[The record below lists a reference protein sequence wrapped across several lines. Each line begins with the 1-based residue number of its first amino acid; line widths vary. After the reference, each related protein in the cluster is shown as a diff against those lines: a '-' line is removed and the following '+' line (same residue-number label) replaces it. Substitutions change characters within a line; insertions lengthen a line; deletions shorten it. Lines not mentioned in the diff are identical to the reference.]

1 MRDSPSELRIA
12 RLSGGVATLL
22 TLALW
27 LLPAGALICS
37 LAFAGCAETKVE
49 DHAALASANAGP
61 VASAAKLG
69 RVLVVEE
76 AALPAD
82 LPDRARHQAEAEQ
95 AVWKAV
101 SALSLPDAIPA
112 ATVLGVRPAAG
123 WASLDDATLLAA
135 GRRAGADTVMILR
148 VEQYARSGNL
158 YLAIAL
164 PPVWWDSKTSV
175 SLRLRLL
182 DVQSGKVLA
191 DLRRDRERGGTY
203 VDRAA
208 DELPDEL
215 VASLRSL
222 IAAP

>member
-1 MRDSPSELRIA
+1 MPTVTTSRQKWLA
-12 RLSGGVATLL
+12 RL
-22 TLALW
+22 LA
-27 LLPAGALICS
+27 LLPASTLIGS

-49 DHAALASANAGP
+49 DHATLAAANAAP
-61 VASAAKLG
+61 VAAAAKLG

-82 LPDRARHQAEAEQ
+82 LPDRSRHQAEAER

-101 SALSLPDAIPA
+101 TALSLTDAIPA
-112 ATVLGVRPAAG
+112 ATVLGIRPAAG
-123 WASLDDATLLAA
+123 WASLDDASLLAA
-135 GRRAGADTVMILR
+135 GRRAGADTMMTLR
-148 VEQYARSGNL
+148 VEEYACSGNL

-164 PPVWWDSKTSV
+164 PTVWWDSKTSV

-182 DVQSGKVLA
+182 DVRSGKVLA

-203 VDRAA
+203 VDRTP

-215 VASLRSL
+215 KASLRSL

>member
-1 MRDSPSELRIA
+1 MPTFATSRQKWLG
-12 RLSGGVATLL
+12 RL
-22 TLALW
+22 LA
-27 LLPAGALICS
+27 LLPAGSLICG

-49 DHAALASANAGP
+49 DHAALAATNAAP

-82 LPDRARHQAEAEQ
+82 LPDRARHQAEAER
-95 AVWKAV
+95 AVWKAMT
-101 SALSLPDAIPA
+101 ALSLTDAIPA
-112 ATVLGVRPAAG
+112 ATVLGIRPRAG
-123 WASLDDATLLAA
+123 WASLDDASLLAA
-135 GRRAGADTVMILR
+135 GRRARADTVMILR
-148 VEQYARSGNL
+148 VEEYARSGNL

-164 PPVWWDSKTSV
+164 PPVWWGSKTSV

-182 DVQSGKVLA
+182 DVRSGKVLA

>member
-1 MRDSPSELRIA
+1 MPSLIRSREKWLDK
-12 RLSGGVATLL
+12 LL
-22 TLALW
+22 V

-82 LPDRARHQAEAEQ
+82 LPDRARRQAEAER

-101 SALSLPDAIPA
+101 SALSLLDTIPA
-112 ATVLGVRPAAG
+112 ATVLGISPAAG
-123 WASLDDATLLAA
+123 WASLDDASLLAA

-203 VDRAA
+203 VDRTA

-215 VASLRSL
+215 EASLRSL